1 MTPDEP
7 LPALRRALQ
16 QLPAC
21 EPPSAAWDQI
31 RARLDAPP
39 RRRTSAVAAGLGACA
54 LAALA
59 LWAASRPAVE
69 PTAAGLRPAPAPP
82 HQELERRSAE
92 LERLLAALPP
102 GRVTRASTG
111 LTAALLEDRIAVVD
125 DHLSGPP
132 VGELSPDATRALWR
146 ERVML
151 LDSLVRV
158 RYAASVAQTL

>member
-1 MTPDEP
+1 MMPDEP
-7 LPALRRALQ
+7 LPALRRALE

-21 EPPSAAWDQI
+21 EPPAGAWDRI

-59 LWAASRPAVE
+59 LWAASRPAGE
-69 PTAAGLRPAPAPP
+69 PTAAGPRPAPP

-102 GRVTRASTG
+102 GLATRASTG
-111 LTAALLEDRIAVVD
+111 LTTALLEDRIAAVD
-125 DHLSGPP
+125 DHLSGAPD
-132 VGELSPDATRALWR
+132 GELSPAATQALWR

-158 RYAASVAQTL
+158 RYAASVAQAL